1 MKTHHGK
8 IIAASNQVKSWEI
21 QSKQN
26 LPLMPFEINMQR
38 GQINSSA
45 QDYFLSVQQSLD
57 GIWQAGSLKKMYQ
70 AQGKLAQQEQTI
82 LERKLVLE
90 LQSFY
95 WQWYRNAL
103 WLKELQIQD
112 SIFNIWNTELKEK
125 TKSGNSAA
133 LELTI
138 FRQKQREHQQWIT
151 NIVSLQSYLK
161 QMIGAYTGVQCS
173 APINPNFQNSVSNS
187 SLSPIFFA
195 SLEQWKLY
203 QQAQNVWIN
212 SQKIPVPYV
221 GLFNQ
226 QLDYIPGFYGFNIG
240 LKIPFQYGYINKEN
254 EKSHLLSD
262 AQMALKNQELLELQS
277 QLVANIEEIKQ
288 ENILFNSIIS
298 DFQKDQYSLQ
308 SWLETGRKTGNQ
320 TFIEQMQ
327 LFDSYWNNE
336 FLIWKMTTKK
346 GELMINNQFLTK

>member
-1 MKTHHGK
+1 
-8 IIAASNQVKSWEI
+8 
-21 QSKQN
+21 
-26 LPLMPFEINMQR
+26 
-38 GQINSSA
+38 
-45 QDYFLSVQQSLD
+45 
-57 GIWQAGSLKKMYQ
+57 
-70 AQGKLAQQEQTI
+70 
-82 LERKLVLE
+82 
-90 LQSFY
+90 
-95 WQWYRNAL
+95 
-103 WLKELQIQD
+103 
-112 SIFNIWNTELKEK
+112 
-125 TKSGNSAA
+125 
-133 LELTI
+133 
-138 FRQKQREHQQWIT
+138 
-151 NIVSLQSYLK
+151 
-161 QMIGAYTGVQCS
+161 MIGAYTGVQCS

-320 TFIEQMQ
+320 TFIEQIQ